1 MIIDDTAKALGSVLA
16 SGTAVTGLLTHGSA
30 IYHMQAPD
38 NCGYP
43 YVVYS
48 HQAGGPLNIN
58 PSLLED
64 NVWWVR
70 AYSTTSA
77 ASAGSVFTAVDTKL
91 NRVNI
96 AITNATT
103 IQCIREQNIAL
114 VENSASGVKVYTSG
128 GMYRIKTTN
137 T

>member
-1 MIIDDTAKALGSVLA
+1 MIIDDTAKAMGSVLA
-16 SGTAVTGLLTHGSA
+16 VGTTVTGLLTHGSA

-43 YVVYS
+43 YIVYS
-48 HQAGGPLNIN
+48 HQGGGPLNIN

-77 ASAGSVFTAVDTKL
+77 ANAGSVMAAVDAKL
-91 NRVNI
+91 DRVNI
-96 AITNATT
+96 AISNATT
-103 IQCIREQNIAL
+103 IQCVREQNIAL
-114 VENSASGVKVYTSG
+114 VENSASGIKVHMRG
-128 GMYRIKTTN
+128 GMYRILTTN